1 VALGIDPA
9 AKKNEAAISNLVTMD
24 PPAVKADPKKAAAVA
39 VEKMIVAKAEKK
51 AKTAKRE
58 CQAVPVTGDTEIV
71 PLNHE
76 EKLRRDIRLKIRTA
90 LTNVPTNEKLAELT
104 AALEEEI
111 YESWGLR
118 EPFTIQI
125 TPCPSAFTLDG
136 RRKLEVAA

>member
-1 VALGIDPA
+1 MLL
-9 AKKNEAAISNLVTMD
+9 K
-24 PPAVKADPKKAAAVA
+24 
-39 VEKMIVAKAEKK
+39 
-51 AKTAKRE
+51 
-58 CQAVPVTGDTEIV
+58 
-71 PLNHE
+71 HE
-76 EKLRRDIRLKIRTA
+76 EKQRFDIRMKIRSA
-90 LTNVPTNEKLAELT
+90 LTNIPDDGKLAELI